1 MTTLKEA
8 AEKHSGKHYIT
19 ELDKVPIEAQVYES
33 SFKEKG
39 TDREVKFFYME
50 LNGIKY
56 NVPSGALNA
65 IKELVSIRPTT
76 KFVKVTKQPGG
87 NYSVIPLD

>member
-1 MTTLKEA
+1 MTTLKDA
-8 AEKHSGKHYIT
+8 AEKHQGKHYVT
-19 ELDKVPIEAQVYES
+19 ELDKVPLDAQIYES
-33 SFKEKG
+33 SFDEKG
-39 TDREVKFFYME
+39 TNRKVTFYYLE

-65 IKELVSIRPTT
+65 IKELVLLRPNT